1 MDDMNDIADAMTEED
16 YHRIFLSIV
25 QFELT
30 KCLSELQ
37 LLEHKLIE
45 DGKVGQPEE
54 YSPWQKIFI
63 KTVIDILGASQI
75 EEEKND

>member
-1 MDDMNDIADAMTEED
+1 MDDMNNIVDAMTDED

-45 DGKVGQPEE
+45 DGKVGLPED
-54 YSPWQKIFI
+54 YSPWQRVFI
-63 KTVIDILGASQI
+63 RTVIDILKASQI